1 MFSLKA
7 SPPDSPLPF
16 REGKQVLTARCIEEE
31 ETTVSRRSVFTLGQA
46 WPPAVIVDHDID
58 VIRVVEGRR
67 AAIERSVVELPFGGP
82 RAELE
87 WRAARSASKTRA
99 RTRHGRGRWQNRF
112 GTRQRHPA
120 GFLVADQVTAHRDH
134 ALRTLR
140 PERREDIGSPRSPI
154 EAGENRLLDLESV
167 QKVFGT
173 DGKHRR
179 LTVPDRCT

>member
-31 ETTVSRRSVFTLGQA
+31 ETMVSRRSGFTLGQA

-112 GTRQRHPA
+112 VTRQRHPA
-120 GFLVADQVTAHRDH
+120 GFPGCRSGNRSPRPCPSYAPARAPRRYWQS
-134 ALRTLR
+134 ALPNRS
-140 PERREDIGSPRSPI
+140 RREPASRS
-154 EAGENRLLDLESV
+154 
-167 QKVFGT
+167 
-173 DGKHRR
+173 
-179 LTVPDRCT
+179 